1 LIALKRGSKKRK
13 KDWIPIAVSSN
24 NPYTDRMKNKNTEIK
39 HYIEVN
45 RYDGTVSILDLNDE
59 DAVENLNWFMENGE
73 KSEGEGGYI
82 TWDGEESMI
91 IQVPA

>member
-1 LIALKRGSKKRK
+1 MNFKQHM
-13 KDWIPIAVSSN
+13 N
-24 NPYTDRMKNKNTEIK
+24 NTNTKIK

-59 DAVENLNWFMENGE
+59 DAVENLNWFMENGK

>member
-1 LIALKRGSKKRK
+1 
-13 KDWIPIAVSSN
+13 
-24 NPYTDRMKNKNTEIK
+24 MKNKNTEIK

-45 RYDGTVSILDLNDE
+45 RYDGTVSIIDLNDE
-59 DAVENLNWFMENGE
+59 DAVENLNWFKENGE

-91 IQVPA
+91 IQVPAWGSFQIPIHWIYEK